1 MLTRVMRRISA
12 VICLVLIATAIP
24 ASAAPIYVFPI
35 DGCKTTYSR
44 AHHDYPATDILTK
57 IGCHFVAPTSGV
69 IDEVNAVDSY
79 SWKNND
85 GAIRGGLSISMIGD
99 DGVRYYGSHFSK
111 IYKKVVP
118 GYQVAAGELLA
129 LVGTSGDAAGLAPHV
144 HFGISWPTKAGIWWV
159 RRGEIYPWKYL
170 DAWKAGRDL
179 SPAKEVFAKLKKVG
193 EVPKRNGY

>member
-1 MLTRVMRRISA
+1 MRRISA

-57 IGCHFVAPTSGV
+57 KGCHFVAPTSGV

-159 RRGEIYPWKYL
+159 RRGEIYPWRYL

>member
-12 VICLVLIATAIP
+12 VICLILIATMVP
-24 ASAAPIYVFPI
+24 ASAAPVYIFPI

-57 IGCHFVAPTSGV
+57 KGCHFVAPTSGV
-69 IDEVNAVDSY
+69 IDEVNAVDTY

-85 GAIRGGLSISMIGD
+85 GAIRGGLSISIIGD

-159 RRGEIYPWKYL
+159 RRGEIYPWRYL
-170 DAWKAGRDL
+170 DAWKAGKDL
-179 SPAKEVFAKLKKVG
+179 SPAKEVFAKLRKVG

>member
-57 IGCHFVAPTSGV
+57 KGCHFVAPTSGV

-159 RRGEIYPWKYL
+159 RRGEIYPWRYL

>member
-1 MLTRVMRRISA
+1 MLTRVMRRISG
-12 VICLVLIATAIP
+12 VICLILIATTVP
-24 ASAAPIYVFPI
+24 ASAAPVYIFPI

-57 IGCHFVAPTSGV
+57 KGCHFVAPTSGV
-69 IDEVNAVDSY
+69 IDEVNAVDTY

-85 GAIRGGLSISMIGD
+85 GAIRGGLSISIIGD

-159 RRGEIYPWKYL
+159 RRGEIYPWRYL
-170 DAWKAGRDL
+170 DAWKAGKDL
-179 SPAKEVFAKLKKVG
+179 SPAKEVFAKLRKVG

>member
-12 VICLVLIATAIP
+12 GICLLLIVTITP
-24 ASAAPIYVFPI
+24 ASAAPNYVYPI
-35 DGCKTTYSR
+35 AGCKSTYSR

-57 IGCHFVAPTSGV
+57 KGCQFVAPTSGV
-69 IDEVNAVDSY
+69 IDEVSAVDQY
-79 SWKNND
+79 SWKNNN
-85 GAIRGGLSISMIGD
+85 GALRGGLSISIIGD

-111 IYKKVVP
+111 IYSKITP
-118 GYQVAAGELLA
+118 GYRVEVGEVMA

-170 DAWKAGRDL
+170 DAWKAGKDL
-179 SPAKEVFAKLKKVG
+179 NPAKEVLAKLKKVG
-193 EVPKRNGY
+193 AVPKRVGY